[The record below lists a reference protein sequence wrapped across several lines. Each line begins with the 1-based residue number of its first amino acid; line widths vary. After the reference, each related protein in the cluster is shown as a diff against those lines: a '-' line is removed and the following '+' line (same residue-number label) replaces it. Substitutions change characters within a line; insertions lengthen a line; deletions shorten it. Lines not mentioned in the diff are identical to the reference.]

1 MIPRTELQKQVIK
14 LSSQLPP
21 ITPKV
26 VEWAKKNVV
35 SHMGYRTKRLIFCTE
50 CSQLFANTGVKDGK
64 TEKCPYCGT
73 TLKVVTS
80 NKRTDKE
87 EQYFCKVDKRK
98 DFLIYRYIYIRRINT
113 HKKPADYF
121 IDEVMQKWV
130 GTDETTT
137 IVAKS
142 RFIFST
148 YKFDGWSH
156 LSEMAIRQRGKF
168 YYSFDYNVFVHKSYP
183 TQKLMKRYKK
193 YGITKQLP
201 NVDPYYYVRTI
212 INEPKA
218 ETLLKSKQYGL
229 LNYMVNG
236 GAPFINRNWATI
248 KICIRNKYIV
258 KDANLFE
265 DYLQLLERY
274 KKDLHNAC
282 YVCPENLKKS
292 HDIYTAKREKE
303 RLEQEK
309 QQQLEMLLEQ
319 KEYEPKF
326 LESKSKFF
334 DFSIS
339 DNEIKIIVLKSLE
352 EYKEEGNSMHHCIFS
367 NEYFKKENSL
377 ILSAR
382 IGAKPIETVEVSLVT
397 FDVMQSRGACNE
409 NTKYHNR
416 IINMVRK
423 NMGLIRKKA
432 NCIK

>member
-1 MIPRTELQKQVIK
+1 
-14 LSSQLPP
+14 
-21 ITPKV
+21 
-26 VEWAKKNVV
+26 
-35 SHMGYRTKRLIFCTE
+35 MGYRTKRLIFCTE

-168 YYSFDYNVFVHKSYP
+168 YYSFEYNVFIHTSYP

-201 NVDPYYYVRTI
+201 NADPYYYVRTI

-274 KKDLHNAC
+274 KKTCITLAMCLLRILKNHMTFIQLNEKKRDWSKRSNS
-282 YVCPENLKKS
+282 NLKCCWN
-292 HDIYTAKREKE
+292 KRN
-303 RLEQEK
+303 
-309 QQQLEMLLEQ
+309 M
-319 KEYEPKF
+319 
-326 LESKSKFF
+326 
-334 DFSIS
+334 
-339 DNEIKIIVLKSLE
+339 N
-352 EYKEEGNSMHHCIFS
+352 
-367 NEYFKKENSL
+367 
-377 ILSAR
+377 
-382 IGAKPIETVEVSLVT
+382 
-397 FDVMQSRGACNE
+397 QSF
-409 NTKYHNR
+409 
-416 IINMVRK
+416 
-423 NMGLIRKKA
+423 
-432 NCIK
+432 

>member
-14 LSSQLPP
+14 LSSKLSP

-64 TEKCPYCGT
+64 TEKCPHCGI

-130 GTDETTT
+130 GTDEITT

-142 RFIFST
+142 RFIFSG

-201 NVDPYYYVRTI
+201 N
-212 INEPKA
+212 
-218 ETLLKSKQYGL
+218 
-229 LNYMVNG
+229 
-236 GAPFINRNWATI
+236 
-248 KICIRNKYIV
+248 KYIV

-282 YVCPENLKKS
+282 YVCPKNLKKS

-303 RLEQEK
+303 RLEQNK

-319 KEYEPKF
+319 KEYEQKF

-382 IGAKPIETVEVSLVT
+382 IGTKPIETVEVSLVT
-397 FDVMQSRGACNE
+397 FDVVQSRGACNE

-423 NMGLIRKKA
+423 NIGLIRKKSTA
-432 NCIK
+432 